1 MLEVAVLSH
10 FYGKHQALD
19 DIALKIDQ
27 GEIVAILGANGAGKS
42 TLLKSIAGLVKPA
55 AGAWIRFE
63 GESIVELPAH
73 RIVERGIALVPEGR
87 GVFGELTVA
96 ENLQLGAYPARAR
109 AGEAQRLARILEI
122 FPRLA
127 ERMSQAVRTM
137 SGGEQQMVAI
147 GRALMSKPLLLLL
160 DEPSLGLSPLLSREV
175 FRALKDI
182 REGGVGVLLVE
193 QNARASLDIADRVYL
208 IESGRNAGGG
218 PAAAMRNDP
227 EIQRAYLGKARS
239 PSSPPK
245 SPPKP
250 KNLRNQ

>member
-1 MLEVAVLSH
+1 MLEVAALSH
-10 FYGKHQALD
+10 FYGKHQALAD
-19 DIALKIDQ
+19 VALDIKQ

-42 TLLKSIAGLVKPA
+42 TLLKSIAGLVRPA
-55 AGAWIRFE
+55 PGVRIAFE
-63 GESIVELPAH
+63 GQSIGELPAH
-73 RIVERGIALVPEGR
+73 LIVERGIALVPEGR

-109 AGEAQRLARILEI
+109 AGEADRLARILQL

-147 GRALMSKPLLLLL
+147 GRALMSNPMLLLL

-175 FRALKDI
+175 FRALTQI
-182 REGGVGVLLVE
+182 RAGGVGVLLVE

-208 IESGRNAGGG
+208 IESGRNAGSG
-218 PAAAMRNDP
+218 PASAMKNDP
-227 EIQRAYLGKARS
+227 EIQRAYLGKARATS
-239 PSSPPK
+239 IPT
-245 SPPKP
+245 
-250 KNLRNQ
+250 

>member
-1 MLEVAVLSH
+1 MLEVSALSH
-10 FYGKHQALD
+10 FYGKHRALAD
-19 DIALKIDQ
+19 VALGTTQ

-55 AGAWIRFE
+55 PGAILRFD
-63 GESIVELPAH
+63 GQDIGALPAH
-73 RIVERGIALVPEGR
+73 LIVERGIALVPEGR

-109 AGEAQRLARILEI
+109 QGEADRLAGILKL
-122 FPRLA
+122 FPRLS

-147 GRALMSKPLLLLL
+147 GRALMSNPLLLLL

-175 FRALKDI
+175 FRALGQI
-182 REGGVGVLLVE
+182 RAGGVGVLLVE

-208 IESGRNAGGG
+208 IESGRNVGSGSAHDMKNN
-218 PAAAMRNDP
+218 PD
-227 EIQRAYLGKARS
+227 IQRAYLGKARTAS
-239 PSSPPK
+239 TSRS
-245 SPPKP
+245 
-250 KNLRNQ
+250 

>member
-1 MLEVAVLSH
+1 MLDVTALSH
-10 FYGKHQALD
+10 FYGKHRALAD
-19 DIALKIDQ
+19 VALNIAQ

-55 AGAWIRFE
+55 PGTTIHFD
-63 GESIVELPAH
+63 GQSIGELPAH
-73 RIVERGIALVPEGR
+73 LIVERGIALVPEGR
-87 GVFGELTVA
+87 GVFGDLTVA

-109 AGEAQRLARILEI
+109 AGEADRLTKILKL

-147 GRALMSKPLLLLL
+147 GRALMSNPQLLLL

-175 FRALKDI
+175 FRALGQI
-182 REGGVGVLLVE
+182 RADGVGVLLVE

-208 IESGRNAGGG
+208 IESGRNAGSGL
-218 PAAAMRNDP
+218 ASAMKNDP
-227 EIQRAYLGKARS
+227 EIQRAYLGKARIPS
-239 PSSPPK
+239 PTPTSLP
-245 SPPKP
+245 
-250 KNLRNQ
+250 

>member
-1 MLEVAVLSH
+1 MLEVAALSH
-10 FYGKHQALD
+10 FYGKHQALAD
-19 DIALKIDQ
+19 VGLGITK

-42 TLLKSIAGLVKPA
+42 TLLKSIAGLVRPVP
-55 AGAWIRFE
+55 GARITFE
-63 GESIVELPAH
+63 GQSIGELPAH
-73 RIVERGIALVPEGR
+73 LIVERGIALVPEGR

-109 AGEAQRLARILEI
+109 AGEADRLARILQL

-127 ERMSQAVRTM
+127 ERMTQAVRTM

-147 GRALMSKPLLLLL
+147 GRALMSNPLLLLL

-175 FRALKDI
+175 FRALAQI
-182 REGGVGVLLVE
+182 RAGGVGVLLVE

-208 IESGRNAGGG
+208 IESGRNAGSG

-227 EIQRAYLGKARS
+227 EIQRAYLGKARAA
-239 PSSPPK
+239 SPPH
-245 SPPKP
+245 
-250 KNLRNQ
+250 